1 MEFERAIWSMSQL
14 QKELQQRNVP
24 DTIEVPL
31 KPGSPSGALS
41 EAGRKI
47 AERIATPPA
56 CMLLAKNAEEEVQPH
71 TTFVKLKSGDDSPKK
86 RSPVNLVKSAD
97 AGLKSVITRQETP
110 RFGAETIH
118 VALKSGDTEKSPKGL
133 QVHVGLKPVIS
144 RKETPRFTE
153 KEIQAAKAEAAKEN
167 S

>member
-1 MEFERAIWSMSQL
+1 MSQL
-14 QKELQQRNVP
+14 QKELQQRNIP

-31 KPGSPSGALS
+31 KPGSPSGKLS

-47 AERIATPPA
+47 AARVATPPA
-56 CMLLAKNAEEEVQPH
+56 RKAPAKQKNSEEEVESD

-86 RSPVNLVKSAD
+86 KTPVNILKGTD

-110 RFGAETIH
+110 RFDSETTH
-118 VALKSGDTEKSPKGL
+118 VALKSGDTERSPKKL
-133 QVHVGLKPVIS
+133 QMHAGLKPVMS

-153 KEIQAAKAEAAKEN
+153 KEIQEAKAEAQNKGC
-167 S
+167 